1 MDVEICMEDIS
12 MRIYIYIDIHIC
24 MCIYIYVC
32 IFMYITIEY
41 FVIRAVMVCGDKLR
55 SQMML
60 VMEGVRRLKRSLFPC
75 VSLMPY
81 IPYWCTWLRTS
92 FGAVVREPR
101 TSFYV

>member
-1 MDVEICMEDIS
+1 
-12 MRIYIYIDIHIC
+12 MRIYIYTYVYV
-24 MCIYIYVC
+24 YIYVC

-41 FVIRAVMVCGDKLR
+41 FVIRAVIAFCDNVR
-55 SQMML
+55 SQLML

-81 IPYWCTWLRTS
+81 IPYRCTWLRTS

>member
-1 MDVEICMEDIS
+1 
-12 MRIYIYIDIHIC
+12 
-24 MCIYIYVC
+24 
-32 IFMYITIEY
+32 MYITIEY
-41 FVIRAVMVCGDKLR
+41 FVIRAVMVFGDNVR

-81 IPYWCTWLRTS
+81 IPYRCTWLRTS

-101 TSFYV
+101 TSFYCEVLTARLKFCGLCVCVC